1 MAGLVLSKPA
11 SQCYSEKKLKQL
23 LADADTNAARDWD
36 RNFITD
42 MQSRYKSY
50 GMGMHLSTL
59 QRHHLE
65 RIASQVEGTSS

>member
-1 MAGLVLSKPA
+1 MIAMAGLVLSKPA

-23 LADADTNAARDWD
+23 LADADTNAVQEWD

-65 RIASQVEGTSS
+65 RIANQEE